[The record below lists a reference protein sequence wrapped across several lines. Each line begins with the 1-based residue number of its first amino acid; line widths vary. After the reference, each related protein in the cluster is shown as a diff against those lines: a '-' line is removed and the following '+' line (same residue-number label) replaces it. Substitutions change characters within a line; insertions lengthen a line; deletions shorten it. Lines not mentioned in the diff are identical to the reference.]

1 MHWSLVVHGSKA
13 EPTHVRA
20 LFESTLWDV
29 LLLHAI
35 AALTAAPIRSQ
46 ARI

>member
-1 MHWSLVVHGSKA
+1 LVVHGSNA

-20 LFESTLWDV
+20 LFESTLWEV

-35 AALTAAPIRSQ
+35 AALIAALIRSH